1 MRKAG
6 GSSACRVAE
15 EENTKL
21 SLGEEIMLSGDQGPC
36 PTHNALPLPAISHL
50 NFNL

>member
-1 MRKAG
+1 MRGAG
-6 GSSACRVAE
+6 GSSACGVEE

-21 SLGEEIMLSGDQGPC
+21 GLGREIMLPVDQGPW
-36 PTHNALPLPAISHL
+36 PTHNALPLPVISHL